1 MLSNKH
7 LCYIFNLSK
16 IKLINYTRAYKRMHA
31 SRFRNY
37 SVQEVKR
44 FFMTGRYGLSVRRGH
59 TVILDLLLGVP
70 LLSAVSEHY
79 TCLFYKNF
87 FSHTFRFHRTT
98 RPENNIS
105 RKKLKIKISLKQKRK
120 ANKIY

>member
-1 MLSNKH
+1 MENFIFCTLSEHPVVFHIQRISFKEFFFHQLLLKRKKYKFYFERRQVLVLSNKH

-70 LLSAVSEHY
+70 LLSSKS
-79 TCLFYKNF
+79 C
-87 FSHTFRFHRTT
+87 
-98 RPENNIS
+98 
-105 RKKLKIKISLKQKRK
+105 
-120 ANKIY
+120 